1 MSRPART
8 VCCLAILLTAASAH
22 AAHAAHLGM
31 GLRVGEV
38 NQTTAIVW
46 TRVTATRDRNQQGH
60 RDPKKR
66 TARVED
72 YVPSRIAVAD
82 RQGEIT
88 GAPGE
93 VRLHWQ
99 RQDRESARR
108 STSWVRVTAEHD
120 FVHQFQLEGL
130 EPGREYRVV
139 VEARGAAGA
148 KITASANG
156 SFQTPPSAD
165 TWQDTTF
172 TVVTGQSYWDLDHP
186 AGYHIYPAMA
196 KLKPR
201 FIVPTGDTVYLDS
214 EAPRAR
220 TVALARYHWH
230 RMYSLPRHIAF
241 HRRVPG
247 YWEVD
252 DHDSWCD
259 DCWPSKQARWM
270 LPLTFRQGFS
280 IYREQVPMGRR
291 TYRTV
296 RWGRGLQVWMVEGRL
311 FRSANTMPDGPDKT
325 IWGGEQ
331 LAWLKKSILASD
343 ASFRVLI
350 SPTPIVGPDRP
361 KGKNDN
367 HSNDA
372 FATEG
377 NHFRN
382 WTRQHKLGNLFVC
395 CGDRHW
401 QYLSIDPVTG
411 LREFSCGPASNK
423 HAGGSPGREPTIQ
436 PFHRVRGG
444 FLSVAVTGP
453 GDRPSIALRHHDVHG
468 KVVNEFR
475 QAGPGR

>member
-1 MSRPART
+1 MSRSARI
-8 VCCLAILLTAASAH
+8 VCCLAVLLVAGTASVN
-22 AAHAAHLGM
+22 AAHLGM
-31 GLRVGEV
+31 GLRIGEV

-46 TRVTATRDRNQQGH
+46 TRITATRDRNRDGH
-60 RDPKKR
+60 REPKKR
-66 TARVED
+66 TRRVTD
-72 YVPSRIAVAD
+72 YVRSPIAVAD

-88 GAPGE
+88 GAAGE
-93 VRLHWQ
+93 VRLHW
-99 RQDRESARR
+99 RPRDRKSPRR
-108 STSWVRVTAEHD
+108 TTSWVGVTAAGD

-130 EPGREYRVV
+130 EPGRGYQVV
-139 VEARGAAGA
+139 VEARDDSRS
-148 KITASANG
+148 KVTATTDG
-156 SFQTPPSAD
+156 SFQTPPSAA

-230 RMYSLPRHIAF
+230 RMYSLPRHVAF
-241 HRRVPG
+241 HRHVPG

-259 DCWPSKQARWM
+259 DCWPTKQARWM

-280 IYREQVPMGRR
+280 IYREQVPMGRL

-296 RWGRGLQVWMVEGRL
+296 RWGRGLQVWLVEGRL
-311 FRSANTMPDGPDKT
+311 FRSPNTMPDGPDKT
-325 IWGGEQ
+325 IWGREQ

-367 HSNDA
+367 HSNKA

-382 WTRQHKLGNLFVC
+382 WTRQEKLGNFLVI

-401 QYLSIDPVTG
+401 QYLSVDPSTG
-411 LREFSCGPASNK
+411 LREFSCGPASDK
-423 HAGGSPGREPTIQ
+423 HAGGSPGRDPLVQ
-436 PFHRVRGG
+436 RFHRVGGG
-444 FLSVAVTGP
+444 FLGVTVSRS
-453 GDRPSIALRHHDVHG
+453 GDRPSIAVRHHDVYG
-468 KVVNEFR
+468 KVVNEFH
-475 QAGPGR
+475 QAGQSP